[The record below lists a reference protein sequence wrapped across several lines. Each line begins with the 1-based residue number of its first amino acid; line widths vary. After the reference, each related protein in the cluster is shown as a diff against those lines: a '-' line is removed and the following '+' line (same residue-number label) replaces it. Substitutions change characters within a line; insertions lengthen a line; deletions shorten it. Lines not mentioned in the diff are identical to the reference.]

1 MDYSEYPW
9 PVDFPEYVPPE
20 DAVDATGDAFR
31 IVANDPPTDKDF
43 VGHNQEPHIKK
54 TGKLRPSDYGTSMF
68 RDLEQVQC
76 ARNFHAA
83 LRKKKIAIGRL
94 EPVHGKASK
103 PNKKSHFET
112 WLRLNTRIESNFKI
126 VG

>member
-9 PVDFPEYVPPE
+9 PADFPEYVPPE
-20 DAVDATGDAFR
+20 DAVDATGEAFR

-68 RDLEQVQC
+68 RDFEQVQC

-83 LRKKKIAIGRL
+83 LRKKRL
-94 EPVHGKASK
+94 QWAHLNLFMVKRQSQIKNLISK
-103 PNKKSHFET
+103 
-112 WLRLNTRIESNFKI
+112 L
-126 VG
+126 G